1 MKKLDKIVSKIEELI
16 AVIGLSAMSIITIVA
31 VFFRYVLQNPIIW
44 SEEAAR
50 YLMVWST
57 LLGISI
63 ATRQKAHLG
72 IDILVSMAPKKAQ
85 RALEITSGALM
96 IVMFVFLT
104 FVSVLFIQNAMK
116 TGNVSPMLRIPF
128 YLIYLALPIGFGL
141 SAIRS
146 VQNLVDI
153 IRGVDQEKEKVLV

>member
-1 MKKLDKIVSKIEELI
+1 MKTLDKIVSKVEELI
-16 AVIGLSAMSIITIVA
+16 AVVGLSAMTVITLVA
-31 VFFRYVLQNPIIW
+31 VFFRYVLGSPIIW

-57 LLGISI
+57 MLGISI

-72 IDILVSMAPKKAQ
+72 IDIFVSMAPKKLQ
-85 RALEITSGALM
+85 RALEIFSTLMM

-104 FVSVLFIQNAMK
+104 IISIVFIQSAIR

-128 YLIYLALPIGFGL
+128 YIIYLALPLGFGL
-141 SAIRS
+141 SAVRS
-146 VQNLVDI
+146 IQDLVDVI
-153 IRGVDQEKEKVLV
+153 KGVDNKEEVLI

>member
-1 MKKLDKIVSKIEELI
+1 MKTLDKIVSKVEELI
-16 AVIGLSAMSIITIVA
+16 AVVGLSAMTIITLVA
-31 VFFRYVLQNPIIW
+31 VFFRYVLQSPIIW

-57 LLGISI
+57 MLGISI

-72 IDILVSMAPKKAQ
+72 IDIFVSMAPKKLQ
-85 RALEITSGALM
+85 RALEIFSTLMM

-104 FVSVLFIQNAMK
+104 IISIVFIQSAIR

-128 YLIYLALPIGFGL
+128 YIIYLALPLGFGL
-141 SAIRS
+141 SAVRS
-146 VQNLVDI
+146 VQDLVDVI
-153 IRGVDQEKEKVLV
+153 KGVDRKEEVLI

>member
-1 MKKLDKIVSKIEELI
+1 MKTLDKIVSKVEELI
-16 AVIGLSAMSIITIVA
+16 AVIGLSAMTVITLVA
-31 VFFRYVLQNPIIW
+31 VFFRYVLQSPIIW

-57 LLGISI
+57 MLGISI

-72 IDILVSMAPKKAQ
+72 IDIFVSMAPKKLQ
-85 RALEITSGALM
+85 RALEIFSTLMM

-104 FVSVLFIQNAMK
+104 IISIVFIQSAIR

-128 YLIYLALPIGFGL
+128 YIIYLALPLGFGL
-141 SAIRS
+141 SAVRS
-146 VQNLVDI
+146 IQDLVDVI
-153 IRGVDQEKEKVLV
+153 KGVDNKEEVLI

>member
-1 MKKLDKIVSKIEELI
+1 MKTLDKIVSKVEELI
-16 AVIGLSAMSIITIVA
+16 AVVGLSVMTVITLVA
-31 VFFRYVLQNPIIW
+31 VFFRYVLQSPIIW

-57 LLGISI
+57 MLGISI

-72 IDILVSMAPKKAQ
+72 IDIFVSMAPKKLQ
-85 RALEITSGALM
+85 RALEIFSTLMM

-104 FVSVLFIQNAMK
+104 IISIVFIQSAIR

-128 YLIYLALPIGFGL
+128 YIIYLALPLGFGL
-141 SAIRS
+141 SAVRS
-146 VQNLVDI
+146 IQDLVDVI
-153 IRGVDQEKEKVLV
+153 KGVDNKEEVLI

>member
-1 MKKLDKIVSKIEELI
+1 MKTLDKIVSKVEELI
-16 AVIGLSAMSIITIVA
+16 TVVGLSAMTIITLVA
-31 VFFRYVLQNPIIW
+31 VFFRYVLQSPIIW

-57 LLGISI
+57 MLGISI

-72 IDILVSMAPKKAQ
+72 IDIFVSMAPKKLQ
-85 RALEITSGALM
+85 RALEIFSTLMM

-104 FVSVLFIQNAMK
+104 GISIVFIQSAIR

-128 YLIYLALPIGFGL
+128 YIIYLALPLGFGL
-141 SAIRS
+141 SAVRS
-146 VQNLVDI
+146 VQDLVDVI
-153 IRGVDQEKEKVLV
+153 KVVDRKEEVLI

>member
-1 MKKLDKIVSKIEELI
+1 MKTLDKIVSKVEELI
-16 AVIGLSAMSIITIVA
+16 AVVGLSAMTVITLVA
-31 VFFRYVLQNPIIW
+31 VFFRYVLQSPIIW

-57 LLGISI
+57 MLGISI

-72 IDILVSMAPKKAQ
+72 IDIFVSMAPKKLQ
-85 RALEITSGALM
+85 RALEIFSTLMM

-104 FVSVLFIQNAMK
+104 GISIVFIQSAIR

-128 YLIYLALPIGFGL
+128 YIIYLALPLGFGL
-141 SAIRS
+141 SAVRS
-146 VQNLVDI
+146 IQDLVDVI
-153 IRGVDQEKEKVLV
+153 KGVDNKEEVLI

>member
-1 MKKLDKIVSKIEELI
+1 MKTLDKIVSKVEELI
-16 AVIGLSAMSIITIVA
+16 AVVGLSAMTIITLVA
-31 VFFRYVLQNPIIW
+31 VFFRYVLQSPIIW

-57 LLGISI
+57 MLGISI

-72 IDILVSMAPKKAQ
+72 IDIFVSMAPKKLQ
-85 RALEITSGALM
+85 RALEIFSTLMM

-104 FVSVLFIQNAMK
+104 GISIVFIQSAIR

-128 YLIYLALPIGFGL
+128 YIIYLALPLGFGL
-141 SAIRS
+141 SAVRS
-146 VQNLVDI
+146 VQDLVDVI
-153 IRGVDQEKEKVLV
+153 KGVDRKEEVLI

>member
-1 MKKLDKIVSKIEELI
+1 MKTLDKIVSKVEELI
-16 AVIGLSAMSIITIVA
+16 AVVGLSAMTVITLVA
-31 VFFRYVLQNPIIW
+31 VFFRYVLQSPIIW

-57 LLGISI
+57 MLGISI

-72 IDILVSMAPKKAQ
+72 IDIFVSMAPKKLQ
-85 RALEITSGALM
+85 RALEIFSTLMM

-104 FVSVLFIQNAMK
+104 IISIVFIQSAIR

-128 YLIYLALPIGFGL
+128 YIIYLALPLGFGL
-141 SAIRS
+141 SAVRS
-146 VQNLVDI
+146 IQDLVDVI
-153 IRGVDQEKEKVLV
+153 KGVDNKEEVLI

>member
-1 MKKLDKIVSKIEELI
+1 MIVSKVEELN
-16 AVIGLSAMSIITIVA
+16 AVDGLSAMTIITLVA
-31 VFFRYVLQNPIIW
+31 VFFRYVLQSPIIW

-57 LLGISI
+57 MLGISI

-72 IDILVSMAPKKAQ
+72 IDIFVSMAPKKLQ
-85 RALEITSGALM
+85 RALEIFSTLMM

-104 FVSVLFIQNAMK
+104 GISIVFIQSAIR

-128 YLIYLALPIGFGL
+128 YIIYLALPLGFGL
-141 SAIRS
+141 SAVRS
-146 VQNLVDI
+146 VQDLVDVI
-153 IRGVDQEKEKVLV
+153 KGVDRKEEVLI

>member
-1 MKKLDKIVSKIEELI
+1 MKTLDKIVSKVEELI
-16 AVIGLSAMSIITIVA
+16 AVIGLSAMTVITLVA
-31 VFFRYVLQNPIIW
+31 VFFRYVLQSPIIW

-57 LLGISI
+57 MLGISI

-72 IDILVSMAPKKAQ
+72 IDIFVSMAPKKLQ
-85 RALEITSGALM
+85 RALEIFSTLMM

-104 FVSVLFIQNAMK
+104 IISIVFIQSAIR

-128 YLIYLALPIGFGL
+128 YIIYLALPLGFGL
-141 SAIRS
+141 SAVRS
-146 VQNLVDI
+146 VQDLVDVI
-153 IRGVDQEKEKVLV
+153 KGVDNKEEVLI

>member
-1 MKKLDKIVSKIEELI
+1 MKVLDRIISTVEELI
-16 AVIGLSAMSIITIVA
+16 AVAGMSAMSIITIVA
-31 VFFRYVLQNPIIW
+31 VFFRYVLSDPIIW
-44 SEEAAR
+44 AEEAAR

-72 IDILVSMAPKKAQ
+72 IDIFVSMAPKKIQ
-85 RALEITSGALM
+85 KILEITSAALM
-96 IVMFVFLT
+96 VVMYVFLVA
-104 FVSVLFIQNAMK
+104 VSILFIRSAIK

-141 SAIRS
+141 SA
-146 VQNLVDI
+146 V
-153 IRGVDQEKEKVLV
+153 RGVQVLIGIVKGEEESKEEVLL

>member
-1 MKKLDKIVSKIEELI
+1 MKTLDKIVSKVEELI
-16 AVIGLSAMSIITIVA
+16 AVIGLSAMTVITLVA
-31 VFFRYVLQNPIIW
+31 VFFRYVLQSPIIW

-57 LLGISI
+57 MLGISI

-72 IDILVSMAPKKAQ
+72 IDIFVSMAPKKLQ
-85 RALEITSGALM
+85 RALEIFSTLMM

-104 FVSVLFIQNAMK
+104 GISIVFIQSAIR

-128 YLIYLALPIGFGL
+128 YIIYLALPLGFGL
-141 SAIRS
+141 SAVRS
-146 VQNLVDI
+146 IQDLVDVI
-153 IRGVDQEKEKVLV
+153 KGVDNKEEVLI

>member
-96 IVMFVFLT
+96 IVMFVIPHVRVG
-104 FVSVLFIQNAMK
+104 FVYPECHEN
-116 TGNVSPMLRIPF
+116 R
-128 YLIYLALPIGFGL
+128 
-141 SAIRS
+141 
-146 VQNLVDI
+146 
-153 IRGVDQEKEKVLV
+153 

>member
-1 MKKLDKIVSKIEELI
+1 MKTLDKIVSKVEELI
-16 AVIGLSAMSIITIVA
+16 TVGGLSAMTIITLVA
-31 VFFRYVLQNPIIW
+31 VFFRYVLQSPIIW

-57 LLGISI
+57 MLGISI

-72 IDILVSMAPKKAQ
+72 IDIFVSMAPKKLQ
-85 RALEITSGALM
+85 RALEIFSTLMM

-104 FVSVLFIQNAMK
+104 GISIVFIQSAIR

-128 YLIYLALPIGFGL
+128 YIIYLALPLGFGL
-141 SAIRS
+141 SAVRS
-146 VQNLVDI
+146 VQDLVDVI
-153 IRGVDQEKEKVLV
+153 KGVDRKEEVLI

>member
-1 MKKLDKIVSKIEELI
+1 MKTLDKIVSKFEELI
-16 AVIGLSAMSIITIVA
+16 AVIGLSAMTVITLVA
-31 VFFRYVLQNPIIW
+31 VFFRYVLKDPIIW

-57 LLGISI
+57 MLGISI

-72 IDILVSMAPKKAQ
+72 IDIFISMAPKKIQ
-85 RALEITSGALM
+85 RGLEIFSTLMM

-104 FVSVLFIQNAMK
+104 VISVVFIQSAIR

-128 YLIYLALPIGFGL
+128 YIIYLALPLGFGL
-141 SAIRS
+141 GAIRS
-146 VQNLVDI
+146 IQDLVDVI
-153 IRGVDQEKEKVLV
+153 KGVDNKEEVLI

>member
-1 MKKLDKIVSKIEELI
+1 MKTLDKIVSKVEELI
-16 AVIGLSAMSIITIVA
+16 TVVGLSAMTIITLVA
-31 VFFRYVLQNPIIW
+31 VFFRYVLQSPIIW

-57 LLGISI
+57 MLGISI

-72 IDILVSMAPKKAQ
+72 IDIFVSMAPKKLQ
-85 RALEITSGALM
+85 RALEIFSTLMM

-104 FVSVLFIQNAMK
+104 GISIVFIQSAIR

-128 YLIYLALPIGFGL
+128 YIIYLALPLGFGL
-141 SAIRS
+141 SAVRS
-146 VQNLVDI
+146 VQDLVDVI
-153 IRGVDQEKEKVLV
+153 KGVDRKEEVLI

>member
-1 MKKLDKIVSKIEELI
+1 MKTLDKIVSKVEELI
-16 AVIGLSAMSIITIVA
+16 AVIGLSAMTVITLVA
-31 VFFRYVLQNPIIW
+31 VFFRYVLQSPIIW

-57 LLGISI
+57 MLGISI

-72 IDILVSMAPKKAQ
+72 IDIFVSMAPKKLQ
-85 RALEITSGALM
+85 RALEIFSTLMM

-104 FVSVLFIQNAMK
+104 IISIVFIQSAIR

-128 YLIYLALPIGFGL
+128 YIIYLALPLGFGL
-141 SAIRS
+141 SAVRS
-146 VQNLVDI
+146 VQDLVDVI
-153 IRGVDQEKEKVLV
+153 KGVDRKEEVLI

>member
-1 MKKLDKIVSKIEELI
+1 MKTLDKIVSKVEELI
-16 AVIGLSAMSIITIVA
+16 TVVGLSAMTIITLVA
-31 VFFRYVLQNPIIW
+31 VFFRYVLQSPIIW

-57 LLGISI
+57 MLGISI

-72 IDILVSMAPKKAQ
+72 IDIFVSMAPKKLQ
-85 RALEITSGALM
+85 RALEIFSTLMM

-104 FVSVLFIQNAMK
+104 IISIVFIQSAIR

-128 YLIYLALPIGFGL
+128 YIIYLALPLGFGL
-141 SAIRS
+141 SAVRS
-146 VQNLVDI
+146 IQDLVDVI
-153 IRGVDQEKEKVLV
+153 KGVDNKEEVLI

>member
-1 MKKLDKIVSKIEELI
+1 MKTLDKIVSKVEELI
-16 AVIGLSAMSIITIVA
+16 AVIGLSAMTVITLVA
-31 VFFRYVLQNPIIW
+31 VFFRYVLQSPIIW

-57 LLGISI
+57 MLGISI

-72 IDILVSMAPKKAQ
+72 IDIFVSMAPKKLQ
-85 RALEITSGALM
+85 RALEIFSTLMM

-104 FVSVLFIQNAMK
+104 IISIVFIQSAIR

-128 YLIYLALPIGFGL
+128 YIIYLALPLGFGL
-141 SAIRS
+141 SAVRS
-146 VQNLVDI
+146 IQDLVDVI
-153 IRGVDQEKEKVLV
+153 KGVDNKEEVRI

>member
-1 MKKLDKIVSKIEELI
+1 MKTLDKIVSKVEELI
-16 AVIGLSAMSIITIVA
+16 AVVGLSAMTVITLVA
-31 VFFRYVLQNPIIW
+31 VFFRYVLQSPIIW

-57 LLGISI
+57 MLGISI

-72 IDILVSMAPKKAQ
+72 IDIFVSMAPKKLQ
-85 RALEITSGALM
+85 RALEIFSTLMM

-104 FVSVLFIQNAMK
+104 IISIVFIQSAIR

-128 YLIYLALPIGFGL
+128 YIIYLALPLGFGL
-141 SAIRS
+141 SAVRS
-146 VQNLVDI
+146 IQDLVDVI
-153 IRGVDQEKEKVLV
+153 KRVDNKEEVLI